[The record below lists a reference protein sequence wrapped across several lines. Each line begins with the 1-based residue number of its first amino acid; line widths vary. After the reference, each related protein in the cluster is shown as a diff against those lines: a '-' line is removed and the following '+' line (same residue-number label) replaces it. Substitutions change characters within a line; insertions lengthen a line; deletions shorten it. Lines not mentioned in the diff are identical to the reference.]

1 MGDTV
6 ITRMPGVF
14 KSGTITATGTP
25 QVIDM
30 THANMPCTVY
40 LNTTYASKLIE
51 LSVDGGSLFFT
62 PAYDT
67 SNASQLVVK
76 LMSPVSHVR
85 LTGTAGDVWGIR

>member
-25 QVIDM
+25 QVVEM
-30 THANMPCTVY
+30 VHANMPCTIV

-51 LSVDGGSLFFT
+51 LSADGGILYFT
-62 PAYDT
+62 PAYNT
-67 SNASQLVVK
+67 SNASQLIVS
-76 LMSPVSHVR
+76 LNAPVSHVR
-85 LTGTAGDVWGIR
+85 FTGTAADIWSIR

>member
-30 THANMPCTVY
+30 VHANMPCTIT

-51 LSVDGGSLFFT
+51 ISTDGGTLYFT
-62 PAYDT
+62 PTYDT
-67 SNASQLVVK
+67 SHASQLIVK
-76 LMSPVSHVR
+76 ITSPLSHVR
-85 LTGTAGDVWGIR
+85 LTGTAGDLWSVR

>member
-25 QVIDM
+25 QAIDM
-30 THANMPCTVY
+30 THANMPCTIT

-51 LSVDGGSLFFT
+51 LSTDGGILYFT
-62 PAYDT
+62 PAYNT
-67 SNASQLVVK
+67 SHASQLIVAIS
-76 LMSPVSHVR
+76 SPVSHVR
-85 LTGTAGDVWGIR
+85 FTGTAGDAWSIR